1 MDERFADVGNGI
13 TLCYETFGDPAAPP
27 ALLIMGLGMQMLAWD
42 ERFCTDLAGRGF
54 YVIRYDNRDVG
65 RSTRFD
71 DVAPPTV
78 RELALRRIA
87 SPPYKLADMA
97 LDAAGLLSVLDLAD
111 AHVVGAS
118 MGGMIAQTLAAR
130 HPARVRSLTSIMS
143 NTGARWTGQPALRA
157 YPVLLGRPPR
167 ERDAYV
173 EHALKMWALIGSPGF
188 DREVDEL
195 REQLGMA
202 FDRAYNPQGTARQL
216 AAIVASGD
224 RRRELRAVRAPTLV
238 IHGEADRLIAPS
250 GGRATARAIPG
261 ARLMTVP
268 GMGHDL
274 PRAVWPAILDAIER
288 HARAADADAQRGVP
302 GRVQAA

>member
-1 MDERFADVGNGI
+1 MDERFADVGSGI

-42 ERFCTDLAGRGF
+42 ERFCTELAGRGYF
-54 YVIRYDNRDVG
+54 VIRYDNRDVG

-71 DVAPPTV
+71 DIAPPTV
-78 RELALRRIA
+78 RELATRRIA
-87 SPPYKLADMA
+87 RPPYRLSDMA
-97 LDAAGLLSVLDLAD
+97 LDAAGLLSVLELDD
-111 AHVVGAS
+111 AHVIGAS

-167 ERDAYV
+167 EREAYV

-195 REQLGMA
+195 RVQLGAA

-216 AAIVASGD
+216 AAIVATGD

-238 IHGEADRLIAPS
+238 VHGEADRLVAPS
-250 GGRATARAIPG
+250 GGRATAKAIPG

-274 PRAVWPAILDAIER
+274 PRGVWPTVLDAIDR
-288 HARAADADAQRGVP
+288 HARAADADAGRGVP